1 MSTFYFVTH
10 KTSAP
15 ITKGP
20 VYARRG
26 WDFLAVTP
34 YRNEAEKLRRTLEGA
49 TGVIKRK
56 VGQRE

>member
-10 KTSAP
+10 NNSAP

-34 YRNEAEKLRRTLEGA
+34 YKDEAQRLSQTMEGA
-49 TGVIKRK
+49 TGYIKRK
-56 VGQRE
+56 VGNK

>member
-10 KTSAP
+10 KNSAP

-34 YRNEAEKLRRTLEGA
+34 YKEEAQRLSQTIEGA
-49 TGVIKRK
+49 TGFIQRK
-56 VGQRE
+56 VGDK